1 VHLAKLIAVYAA
13 LNLFALRAVAAD
25 TSVESTPAP
34 LAKISTPVKSTPGS
48 AARIRPVDLRKI
60 TVDASAPM
68 GYLRSL
74 QGVNGAPA
82 PGSHKP
88 ENFTFG
94 GWNMPEHT
102 DVSAGYRMARI
113 DLVRTHDAYGPA
125 DIDAKFENADAPG
138 GGLISARRDI
148 FDIFPDPDADP
159 SDPRSYNFGP
169 TDHVIASI
177 RKVGAQV
184 MFRLGRSEGADAQP
198 PRDFDKYAA
207 IVSHIVLHYNRGWAK
222 GFHYGIRFWEIWNEP
237 DLGKVFWA
245 GTAQQYF
252 ELYGKL
258 ARAVKAADRR
268 ALVGGPAIARPN
280 DDTPY
285 RDAFLEYVRTEHLPL
300 DFYSWHWYAT
310 DSDDPLDFIRISR
323 DLRARL
329 DKHGFARTRSMVTEW
344 NYGLMD
350 PMPSAVQRA
359 SFITAA
365 LIYMQDAPIDGATL
379 YRADSVFG
387 ADGATP
393 DKTGQA
399 LIALGR
405 LKDTPLRLK
414 ARGADLDGF
423 AVEAARSADGRTVQ
437 ILLSNYQIPSE
448 FLGPRA
454 ADDVLHVP
462 PVFDVRLLARRSI
475 SYRNNS
481 GYDLTIDHLPAD
493 RRYRVERCRIS
504 AAQDFTSLGTT
515 LHDGG
520 PIHLQD
526 ELPPP
531 GIELVT
537 IRALDVTAGVAA
549 MRRPAST
556 GMAAQDEPVATVD
569 DCAAQLV
576 AAAGK

>member
-1 VHLAKLIAVYAA
+1 VRHLAILMSACLTGIAMPGAA
-13 LNLFALRAVAAD
+13 MTD
-25 TSVESTPAP
+25 TAM
-34 LAKISTPVKSTPGS
+34 ISTPSGV
-48 AARIRPVDLRKI
+48 ARIPTGDLRKI
-60 TVDASAPM
+60 TVDAAIPA
-68 GYLRSL
+68 GRLRSL

-82 PGSHKP
+82 PGAHKP
-88 ENFTFG
+88 ENFKFG
-94 GWNMPEHT
+94 GWNMPEGI

-125 DIDAKFENADAPG
+125 DIDARFETADAPG
-138 GGLISARRDI
+138 GGLISAHRDV
-148 FDIFPDPDADP
+148 FDIFPNPDADAN
-159 SDPRSYNFGP
+159 DPRSYNFGP
-169 TDHVIASI
+169 TDQLISSI
-177 RKVGAQV
+177 EKVGAQV
-184 MFRLGRSEGADAQP
+184 MFRLGRSEGAAAQP
-198 PRDFDKYAA
+198 PKDFARYAA
-207 IVSHIVLHYNRGWAK
+207 IAKHIVLHYNQGWDN
-222 GFHYGIRFWEIWNEP
+222 GFHFGIRYWEVWNEP

-252 ELYGKL
+252 ELYGRL
-258 ARAVKAADRR
+258 ARAVKEADRR

-310 DSDDPLDFIRISR
+310 DSDDPLDFIRISA
-323 DLRARL
+323 DMRARL
-329 DKHGFARTRSMVTEW
+329 DKHGFVHTRSMVTEW

-350 PMPSAVQRA
+350 PMPTAVQRA

-365 LIYMQDAPIDGATL
+365 LIYMQDAPIDAATL

-405 LKDTPLRLK
+405 LKDTPVRLK
-414 ARGADLDGF
+414 ARGADLNGF
-423 AVEAARSADGRTVQ
+423 AVEAARSADGRQVQ
-437 ILLSNYQIPSE
+437 ILLSNYQIPAQ

-462 PVFDVRLLARRSI
+462 PVYDVRLLARRSVA
-475 SYRNNS
+475 YRNNS
-481 GYDLTIDHLPAD
+481 GYELTIDHLPANH
-493 RRYRVERCRIS
+493 RYVVERCRIS
-504 AAQDFTSLGTT
+504 AGEDFSSLEKT
-515 LHDGG
+515 
-520 PIHLQD
+520 IHTGETIRLQH

-537 IRALDVTAGVAA
+537 LRAIDAPSAG
-549 MRRPAST
+549 
-556 GMAAQDEPVATVD
+556 
-569 DCAAQLV
+569 
-576 AAAGK
+576 AAAARSDNSQGALQRQAGEAADTACGAQITPGTVK